1 MNDSVLTLAS
11 EIYSAFDAQESRRLR
26 EYVQDV
32 EDLIGSAFFHSGKQ
46 RLTISAEAGGPM
58 QTTLAYP
65 GEEAVRAIVGLFRQL
80 YNHHEPTSY
89 HQILKLLS
97 RHAHERKS
105 EHRDAAVAELKA
117 LRDWEKE
124 ALRPVMELKWQHT
137 RPDGLLAYEDE
148 LTPTVLI
155 DLFLHGKYLHKGN
168 EKSDK
173 LAAWPLA
180 HLLQDSFFGAMK
192 QLSQI
197 YWVGRNVVAEVLKVP
212 ALLDHAPAA

>member
-1 MNDSVLTLAS
+1 
-11 EIYSAFDAQESRRLR
+11 
-26 EYVQDV
+26 
-32 EDLIGSAFFHSGKQ
+32 
-46 RLTISAEAGGPM
+46 
-58 QTTLAYP
+58 
-65 GEEAVRAIVGLFRQL
+65 
-80 YNHHEPTSY
+80 
-89 HQILKLLS
+89 
-97 RHAHERKS
+97 
-105 EHRDAAVAELKA
+105 
-117 LRDWEKE
+117 
-124 ALRPVMELKWQHT
+124 
-137 RPDGLLAYEDE
+137 
-148 LTPTVLI
+148 VLI